1 MKKMIHVG
9 ILSIGLLLSNAVL
22 ADDFADMRNNPNN
35 MTATQ
40 AAQVEAGSWGKAAA
54 GAVKWVKNKLQ
65 EPKVQKTI
73 KGAYYTY
80 QGASVAND
88 AYQVYEAVSSNYN
101 LSAQCR

>member
-40 AAQVEAGSWGKAAA
+40 AAQVEAGSWAKAAVNGVKN
-54 GAVKWVKNKLQ
+54 GAIWVKNKIWT
-65 EPKVQKTI
+65 PKVKATV
-73 KGAYYTY
+73 
-80 QGASVAND
+80 QGASYAND
-88 AYQVYEAVSSNYN
+88 AYQVYEAVSTNYD
-101 LSAQCR
+101 LGAQCR